1 MLLRPPPRVSWMR
14 IVFQVLNKTREA
26 MRAKYERE
34 REAESAEERARQEE
48 AAEKDTKG
56 KRKTT
61 GKKRK

>member
-1 MLLRPPPRVSWMR
+1 MTCSSSSQGKLDEDRK
-14 IVFQVLNKTREA
+14 VLNKTREA
-26 MRAKYERE
+26 IRAKYERE

>member
-1 MLLRPPPRVSWMR
+1 MTCSSSQGKLDEDRK
-14 IVFQVLNKTREA
+14 VLNKTREA

-34 REAESAEERARQEE
+34 HEAESAEERARQEE